1 VTHSAVPAT
10 PSEDQRKGGW
20 LLLTGVVLAA
30 LTEAVAGTALALGR
44 FDILGDTLATPD
56 EFAWLDINY
65 VGLKLIGFLA
75 TPWVL
80 TRWPAR
86 GVLLA
91 STLLMGVACALAA
104 FTWRLEVLIALRALQ
119 GLAGASVLVSG
130 QALLFL
136 AYPRARQ
143 PVLQALFAAGAVVA
157 PATLAPALQGW
168 LVDTQSWTWI
178 FLSVAPMALAAVG
191 VILAADDVSLPGAE
205 PAAFD
210 GVGLAL
216 VCVGM
221 LSLTYVLVQGERWD
235 WFEAPR
241 IVFLSG
247 LAIVALALLV
257 LRRGRTP
264 GTGLLDGT
272 VFRTN
277 DFAFAFLVS
286 FVAGAALLGSA
297 YLIPIFAVSAL
308 AFTPTDAGLLL
319 LPSGGL
325 FVVSLLLSAG
335 LFQAR
340 RVPPIATVPAGV
352 LLFIAAMFLLAGANA
367 DSGAGTLAAPVLVRG
382 FALGFLFLSITLIAF
397 TSLPDRNRAYGIG
410 LFDAGRQIGGLI
422 GIAGL
427 QTLLNHQ
434 IVANQTVLGT
444 NVTPGAP
451 AVGERIAANAA
462 ALAARGVDPA
472 VATKTALA
480 GLARSMSGQATVI
493 AFDTAFLAIA
503 LMFVV
508 AAPLLIASKIGLARF
523 ARRRGAAFPEV
534 V

>member
-1 VTHSAVPAT
+1 MTPAADPAAPPEENRT
-10 PSEDQRKGGW
+10 GGW
-20 LLLTGVVLAA
+20 LLLTGIVIAT

-56 EFAWLDINY
+56 EFAWLDISY
-65 VGLKLIGFLA
+65 VGLKLIGFIA
-75 TPWVL
+75 TPWLL
-80 TRWPAR
+80 TRFPAR
-86 GVLLA
+86 DVLLA

-104 FTWRLEVLIALRALQ
+104 FIWRLDVLIPLRAVQ

-143 PVLQALFAAGAVVA
+143 PVLQALFATGAVVA

-168 LVDTQSWTWI
+168 LVDSQSWTWI
-178 FLSVAPMALAAVG
+178 FLSVAPVALAAAG
-191 VILAADDVSLPGAE
+191 VILAADDVTLPVAE
-205 PAAFD
+205 PAPFD

-216 VCVGM
+216 VGVGM
-221 LSLTYVLVQGERWD
+221 LSLTYVLAQGERWD

-241 IVFLSG
+241 IVFLSS
-247 LAIVALALLV
+247 LALAALALLV
-257 LRRGRTP
+257 LRRGRRP
-264 GTGLLDGT
+264 GPGLFDGT
-272 VFRTN
+272 VFRSS
-277 DFAFAFLVS
+277 DFTFACLVS

-297 YLIPIFAVSAL
+297 YLIPTFAVSAL

-352 LLFIAAMFLLAGANA
+352 LLFIAAMVLLAGANA
-367 DSGAGTLAAPVLVRG
+367 DSGAGTLAAPVLIRG

-397 TSLPDRNRAYGIG
+397 SGLPDRNRAYGIG

-434 IVANQTVLGT
+434 VVANQTVLGANIT
-444 NVTPGAP
+444 AGGP
-451 AVGERIAANAA
+451 AVGERIASGAA
-462 ALAARGVDPA
+462 ALAARGLDPA

-480 GLARSMSGQATVI
+480 GLARSISGQATAI

-523 ARRRGAAFPEV
+523 ARRRAAALPEEA
-534 V
+534 